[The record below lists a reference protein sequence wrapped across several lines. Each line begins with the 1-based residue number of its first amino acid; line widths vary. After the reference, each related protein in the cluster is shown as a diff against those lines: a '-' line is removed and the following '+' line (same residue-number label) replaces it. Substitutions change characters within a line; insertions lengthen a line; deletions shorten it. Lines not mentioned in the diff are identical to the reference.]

1 MQRTIYHGSDHVIKH
16 PVHGGGRSGNDYGQ
30 GLYCTE
36 ERELACEWASL
47 SRNGGFLNKYAIDD
61 SGLNIIDLTS
71 AEYDALN
78 WIALLL
84 NNREIRLSSAIEE
97 SGRQFILDN
106 YLPDVSGADIITGY
120 RADDSFFSFA
130 RAFLSNTLSYTQLEQ
145 VLHYGDLGIQYVLM
159 SREAFERIEFASSEP
174 VDGRI
179 YYPARIQR
187 DKQAREDYRKL
198 VKKLDRNGLYLS
210 RIMQE
215 GTGNE
220 RL

>member
-1 MQRTIYHGSDHVIKH
+1 MREWQQTKFKNLVMPDAVYYQSIWAVRDLYRMEDQIKLIDQDINMGDVISTGIVSEDTNAYNVSN
-16 PVHGGGRSGNDYGQ
+16 P
-30 GLYCTE
+30 TE
-36 ERELACEWASL
+36 DIIVQKSTLERRVKAIREALETVPLA
-47 SRNGGFLNKYAIDD
+47 Y
-61 SGLNIIDLTS
+61 
-71 AEYDALN
+71 
-78 WIALLL
+78 
-84 NNREIRLSSAIEE
+84 
-97 SGRQFILDN
+97 RQFILDN